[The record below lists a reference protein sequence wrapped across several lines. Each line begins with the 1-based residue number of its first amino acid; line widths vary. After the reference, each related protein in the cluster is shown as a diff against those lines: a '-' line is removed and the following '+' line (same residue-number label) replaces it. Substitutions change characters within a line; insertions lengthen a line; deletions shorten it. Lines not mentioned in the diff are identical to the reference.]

1 MDASKL
7 RYRIKI
13 MSRVV
18 TQDSYGQ
25 NVISWVLLAELW
37 ANVMAIRGR
46 EFFAAA
52 QVNAENTVKFTIR
65 YRNDVTALNRIEYDN
80 KAYDITGIVP
90 LEGRKDW
97 LELIAIE
104 GIKDGK

>member
-1 MDASKL
+1 MDASQL
-7 RYRIKI
+7 RNRIKI
-13 MSRVV
+13 MSPTK
-18 TQDSYGQ
+18 TQDEYGQ
-25 NVISWVLLAELW
+25 ATIVWVLLAELW

-65 YRNDVTALNRIEYDN
+65 YRNDITALNRIEYDN
-80 KAYDITGIVP
+80 KAYDITGVVP